1 MKKIHLA
8 VLTLAIGFMS
18 ISCVENSEKYKT
30 LKAEKEAL
38 QVEANNYY
46 QTLDVLNEM
55 EQGFSAIRESEGK
68 IRLEMNTIE
77 GSPISKKQ
85 QMAGE
90 MKMIHDLLDAN
101 RTKIDSLQ
109 NVLEKNNKNS
119 RALRNTIERMKKEL
133 SEKTT
138 LLTSLQQDLEQKN
151 IRIQELN
158 TAVDQL
164 NTNVTALTDENTQ
177 QQELIRQQDSDLNRV
192 WFCVATD
199 KELKEAKIVT
209 KSNIFSSKQVLKKDF
224 DKERFTAIDLREL
237 PAIDL
242 QAKKAKL
249 LSTHPEGSYALNEDD
264 QKKLTL
270 SIIDPAKFW
279 SLTKYLVVSVS
290 R

>member
-1 MKKIHLA
+1 MKKIHFA

-90 MKMIHDLLDAN
+90 MKMIHELLDAN

-109 NVLEKNNKNS
+109 NVLDKSNKNS
-119 RALRNTIERMKKEL
+119 RALRSTIERMKKEL
-133 SEKTT
+133 SEKTE

-164 NTNVTALTDENTQ
+164 NTNVADLTDENTQ

-264 QKKLTL
+264 QEKLTL
-270 SIIDPAKFW
+270 SIIDPAQFW

>member
-1 MKKIHLA
+1 
-8 VLTLAIGFMS
+8 
-18 ISCVENSEKYKT
+18 
-30 LKAEKEAL
+30 
-38 QVEANNYY
+38 
-46 QTLDVLNEM
+46 
-55 EQGFSAIRESEGK
+55 
-68 IRLEMNTIE
+68 
-77 GSPISKKQ
+77 
-85 QMAGE
+85 
-90 MKMIHDLLDAN
+90 
-101 RTKIDSLQ
+101 
-109 NVLEKNNKNS
+109 
-119 RALRNTIERMKKEL
+119 
-133 SEKTT
+133 EKTE

-164 NTNVTALTDENTQ
+164 NTNVADLTDENTQ

-192 WFCVATD
+192 WFCVATE

-264 QKKLTL
+264 QEKLTL
-270 SIIDPAKFW
+270 SIIDPAQFW